1 MIMAPAYPPN
11 TTTRFLVVI
20 DRQLDPDGEL
30 SITLQEQGYEVV
42 YTADAPDS
50 ARQDLVDVCVV
61 NLMEIGEADKLSRL
75 REVQT
80 QCPRAGV
87 IVVTDTTLPGTAI
100 TATTEHVILT
110 YLCRSVDF
118 SFLANL
124 VEGVMSSKYRAG
136 PGDKAVFFETKSN
149 SLRQQDQYI
158 WDVLM
163 LAGGECRDRLNRLVT
178 ASEEILRI
186 AGNRAETKT
195 AMKSV
200 RQNAVSMR
208 CVVNNYL
215 NLARLGNHQLTVH
228 PTLIDPVRDIL
239 EPVLAGYADLLKEHR
254 QTYQIK
260 SNRPGLLVW
269 ADRTLLVNV
278 YDNLIHN
285 ALEFGDQGG
294 NIILTIMERG
304 NVDECSIWNSG
315 QGLNSKCLESLG
327 EHLTYNAEDVARR
340 NAEIGLYLT
349 RKIIEAHGGSLW
361 AEAQPN
367 AWMNF
372 TFTLPKREVAI
383 RERGKRTKDFCY
395 NTCQ

>member
-1 MIMAPAYPPN
+1 MAPAYPPN

-20 DRQLDPDGEL
+20 DKQLDPDGEL
-30 SITLQEQGYEVV
+30 SITLQQQGYEVA

-61 NLMEIGEADKLSRL
+61 NLMETGEADKLARL
-75 REVQT
+75 SEVQT

-87 IVVTDTTLPGTAI
+87 IVVTDAALPGTAI
-100 TATTEHVILT
+100 TATAEHVVLT

-118 SFLANL
+118 NFLANL
-124 VEGVMSSKYRAG
+124 VEGVMSSKYGTG
-136 PGDKAVFFETKSN
+136 PSDKAVLFETKSK
-149 SLRQQDQYI
+149 SLRQQDQYT

-163 LAGGECRDRLNRLVT
+163 LTGGECRDRLNRLVT

-186 AGNRAETKT
+186 TDSTASAETKT

-215 NLARLGNHQLTVH
+215 NLAQLGNHQLTVH

-239 EPVLAGYADLLKEHR
+239 EPVLGGYADLLKEHR

-269 ADRTLLVNV
+269 ADKALLFDV

-285 ALEFGDQGG
+285 ALEFGNQGG

-304 NVDECSIWNSG
+304 NVDECSVWNSG
-315 QGLNSKCLESLG
+315 QGLDSKCLESLG
-327 EHLTYNAEDVARR
+327 EQLTYKAEDAARR

-349 RKIIEAHGGSLW
+349 RKIVEAHGGSLW

-383 RERGKRTKDFCY
+383 RERGKRANDFCY
-395 NTCQ
+395 NTCH